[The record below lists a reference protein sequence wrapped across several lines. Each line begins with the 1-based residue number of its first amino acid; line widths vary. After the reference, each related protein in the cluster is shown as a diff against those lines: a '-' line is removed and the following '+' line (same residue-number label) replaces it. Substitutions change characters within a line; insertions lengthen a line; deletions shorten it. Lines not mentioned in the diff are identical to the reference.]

1 VTISRRIDVM
11 RSSKVSV
18 RFAVA
23 ALAVAALGLSSCSDD
38 SSGETTTPAGDATT
52 TVAVADDGT
61 ATTLADEPAL
71 DFEEAGGD
79 VRGFDGTTIRLASI
93 GIKSQLPGTEVG
105 VRARIKRFND
115 TNEVPGVKLEYVE
128 FVEDKADPA
137 IALSEARR
145 LVTSE
150 NVFAIVG
157 DVSAVN
163 PGEYFEQQ
171 EVPYFGYA
179 FDFTYCSEEPDP
191 DIWGFG
197 FNGCLVPADPKELPD
212 AARHLYNYMTEKTGK
227 DAPAA
232 TLFSGDNTSGKN
244 TVKFQ
249 EILYDST
256 GFDVVFSK
264 AILPTPPIADYT
276 PYVQDLLTSNSGS
289 QPDVIIC
296 LAAADCIPIYTQLV
310 ESGYDGVF
318 HHTLYSDLLVG
329 LMKGTTAS
337 TFAVPFS
344 TEGVPALDQV
354 KADIVAVKAD
364 QTLETGSAAGYFSTD
379 MFIQAL
385 ETVAAKGTDFI
396 SPANVRLAAAH
407 QTWKIEGLIGPT
419 RYPDS
424 TVTGTPNCNAL
435 VTSDGTTWQTVA
447 AYDCSDKRFP
457 ITG

>member
-1 VTISRRIDVM
+1 
-11 RSSKVSV
+11 
-18 RFAVA
+18 
-23 ALAVAALGLSSCSDD
+23 
-38 SSGETTTPAGDATT
+38 
-52 TVAVADDGT
+52 
-61 ATTLADEPAL
+61 
-71 DFEEAGGD
+71 
-79 VRGFDGTTIRLASI
+79 
-93 GIKSQLPGTEVG
+93 
-105 VRARIKRFND
+105 
-115 TNEVPGVKLEYVE
+115 
-128 FVEDKADPA
+128 
-137 IALSEARR
+137 
-145 LVTSE
+145 
-150 NVFAIVG
+150 
-157 DVSAVN
+157 
-163 PGEYFEQQ
+163 
-171 EVPYFGYA
+171 
-179 FDFTYCSEEPDP
+179 
-191 DIWGFG
+191 
-197 FNGCLVPADPKELPD
+197 
-212 AARHLYNYMTEKTGK
+212 
-227 DAPAA
+227 
-232 TLFSGDNTSGKN
+232 
-244 TVKFQ
+244 VKFQ